1 MNLGSGLCFLTLTL
15 PFVFTS
21 GIAGQTIYITTV
33 AGNGVR
39 GFSGDNGPATSA
51 EINGPYAVAVD
62 SSGSFYITDYQRIRK
77 VSGGE
82 ITTIAGTG
90 VGGFSGDGGPAINA
104 MLNAPA
110 GVAVDSSGN
119 IYIADLLNSRVR
131 EISNGII
138 TTILGNPGNDP
149 VSGAQVLGP
158 VGLAL
163 DRAGNLFIADKPNNR
178 VLKYAKGVATVVAGT
193 GVFGY
198 AGDNGPAA
206 SALLYAPSGV
216 AVDPDGN
223 VYIADTNNQRI
234 RKVLTDGTIT
244 TVAGNGNPGYSGD
257 NGLATSAMLNSPLD
271 VALDASGSLY
281 IVDTGNER
289 IRKVSD
295 GVITT
300 IAGGGPF
307 DGPLGDDGPA
317 TNANLFSPSGLATD
331 YSSGN
336 QYIADTGDNQ
346 VRLLSTALPPP
357 LTITTTSLPTAV
369 AGTFYSAY
377 MAAINGSG
385 GYSWSAT
392 RLPQNFTITPQGVF
406 QGTPA
411 TTGKFQVTFTVTS
424 GVSTA
429 SLTLSLTV
437 VPAPGNPTITT
448 GGVVPLFSTV
458 NTIQPGEWIS
468 IYGTNLGAYPIAWN
482 GDFTKVLGKTSV
494 TVNGKPGYLSYVSP
508 TQINLQAPDD
518 TTTGPVPVV
527 VLNSYGG
534 GFETA
539 TSTVTLAPFAPSFSL
554 LDSKHVAGIIL
565 RSDGSGA
572 YGGGTY
578 DIIGPTG
585 NSLGYPTVAAKA
597 GDIVSLF
604 GVGFGPTTPFVPAGQ
619 SFSGAATANSSVDLT
634 INNIN
639 VTPTFAGLS
648 SAGLYQINLTVPV
661 GLGTGDISLEATVG
675 GANTPSGVVISLQ

>member
-1 MNLGSGLCFLTLTL
+1 MGFALCFLTLIFPL
-15 PFVFTS
+15 VVPS

-33 AGNGVR
+33 AGNGVQ
-39 GFSGDNGPATSA
+39 GFSGDNGPAISA
-51 EINGPYAVAVD
+51 ELNAPYGVAVD
-62 SSGSFYITDYQRIRK
+62 SSGNLYITDFDRIRK

-90 VGGFSGDGGPAINA
+90 VAGFSGDGGPATYA
-104 MLNAPA
+104 TLNAPR
-110 GVAVDSSGN
+110 GIAVDSSGN
-119 IYIADLLNSRVR
+119 IYIADLGNSRVR

-149 VSGAQVLGP
+149 VMGTQVLGP

-163 DRAGNLFIADKPNNR
+163 DRSGNLFIADGPNNR
-178 VLKYAKGVATVVAGT
+178 VLKYTNGVATVIAGT
-193 GVFGY
+193 GAFGY
-198 AGDNGPAA
+198 SGDNGPAT
-206 SALLYAPSGV
+206 SATLYDPSGV
-216 AVDPDGN
+216 AVDASGN
-223 VYIADTNNQRI
+223 VYIADTTNNAI
-234 RKVLTDGTIT
+234 RKIQTDGTIT
-244 TVAGNGNPGYSGD
+244 TVSGNGTPGYSGD
-257 NGLATSAMLNSPLD
+257 NGPATSATLFGPLG
-271 VALDASGSLY
+271 VALDASGSVY
-281 IVDTGNER
+281 IVDRGNER
-289 IRKVSD
+289 IRKVSH

-300 IAGGGPF
+300 VAGGNQSS
-307 DGPLGDDGPA
+307 DLGDDGPA
-317 TNANLFSPSGLATD
+317 TNARLGSPSGLATD

-336 QYIADTGDNQ
+336 QYIADPGDNR

-357 LTITTTSLPTAV
+357 LTITTTSLPIGV
-369 AGTFYSAY
+369 AGEFYSAPY
-377 MAAINGSG
+377 MTAVNGSS
-385 GYSWSAT
+385 GYSWSALG
-392 RLPQNFTITPQGVF
+392 LPKNLEMNPQGGI

-411 TTGKFQVTFTVTS
+411 TAGTFPVIFTVTS
-424 GVSTA
+424 GGSMA
-429 SLTLSLTV
+429 SVTLTLTV
-437 VPAPGNPTITT
+437 VPAPGNPTIPS

-458 NTIQPGEWIS
+458 NTIQPGEWVS
-468 IYGTNLGAYPIAWN
+468 IYGTNLAAYPITWN
-482 GDFTKVLGKTSV
+482 GDFLEFLGGTSV
-494 TVNGKPGYLSYVSP
+494 QINGTLAYLWYVSP

-518 TTTGPVPVV
+518 TTTGPVQVV
-527 VLNSYGG
+527 VTTGSGPS
-534 GFETA
+534 TKST

-585 NSLGYPTVAAKA
+585 NSLGYRTVSAKA

-619 SFSGAATANSSVDLT
+619 SFSGAATTNSSVDLT

-639 VTPTFAGLS
+639 VIPTFAGMT

-661 GLGTGDISLEATVG
+661 GLGTGDVSLEATVG
-675 GANTPSGVVISLQ
+675 GANTPSGVVISLR